1 MTKFGP
7 EPVLH
12 RLRCF
17 KSPYLSCLL
26 SRNWGPP
33 FYPQG
38 SLSWH
43 KWAPRAFPDDW
54 YLKNTS
60 QEGQGDTGTP
70 RSFPRLLPFLRSSS
84 ASSQCV
90 FPTVGLVLAL
100 CRILAIFCLP
110 FQNPFLA
117 TWGGGSV
124 WAASAG
130 SMPSGFMLD
139 GEPDWKSKG
148 GEWGQSTYCSGSFPT
163 GLFELNQK
171 SWLLLRWPP
180 PSDSPS
186 GSSNCHFP
194 LPLRS
199 GYNPLLL

>member
-1 MTKFGP
+1 MKAPPKDVQIQVSKTGNLPTNVTVTKFGP
-7 EPVLH
+7 EPVC

-17 KSPYLSCLL
+17 KSPYHTSFP
-26 SRNWGPP
+26 RNWGPP

-38 SLSWH
+38 SLFWH
-43 KWAPRAFPDDW
+43 KWPPRAFPDDW
-54 YLKNTS
+54 YLKNTR
-60 QEGQGDTGTP
+60 QEGWGDLGMP
-70 RSFPRLLPFLRSSS
+70 QSLSRLLPFLGSSS

-90 FPTVGLVLAL
+90 LPAVNLVLAL
-100 CRILAIFCLP
+100 CPILAIFCLP

-117 TWGGGSV
+117 TWEGWSV

-171 SWLLLRWPP
+171 S
-180 PSDSPS
+180 
-186 GSSNCHFP
+186 
-194 LPLRS
+194 
-199 GYNPLLL
+199 